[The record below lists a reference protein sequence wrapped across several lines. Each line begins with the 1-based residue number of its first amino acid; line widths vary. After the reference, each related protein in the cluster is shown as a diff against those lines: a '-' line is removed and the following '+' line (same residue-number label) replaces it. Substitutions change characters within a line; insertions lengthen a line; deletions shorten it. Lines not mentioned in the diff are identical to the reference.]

1 MSNSAQEEP
10 QDQREANSSK
20 KEVDYVE
27 KFAQERIDW
36 SSAIVS
42 IGKRFREV
50 ENLYSKR
57 QEALEY
63 QYRLVSIH
71 SKAKTLLSTQWK
83 IAYEAAGKNEDIRF
97 SEKEKTKSAEAATAG
112 LRYKAETIG
121 NQIDFLRDSI
131 KGIDNMTFGIKHRI
145 DIENFKAGAK

>member
-50 ENLYSKR
+50 ENLAEVQVDLYSKR

-112 LRYKAETIG
+112 LSATK
-121 NQIDFLRDSI
+121 SI
-131 KGIDNMTFGIKHRI
+131 F
-145 DIENFKAGAK
+145 